1 MLHLFVNDR
10 YPKKFPSDHCVWKIL
25 LPEIYEIDFLMSRER
40 HTRVHFVTQLFT
52 NHKILVVLLLVTCV
66 VTCRDFS
73 FYLLIS
79 LKINSARCCII
90 ATWTIFLFLF
100 FCQLLTSWNKK
111 GRIFRM
117 LPRGQRKKSESP
129 TGLEPMTFHTLVGC
143 CNHWARYIL
152 GDGWAWSY
160 WLGSWWNASCC
171 HLQCKYGI
179 CKLLG
184 W

>member
-79 LKINSARCCII
+79 LKINSAYRCCII
-90 ATWTIFLFLF
+90 ATWTIYFYFYF
-100 FCQLLTSWNKK
+100 FVNFWHLETRRVEYSECCQGVKEKNLSPQRVWNPWPSI
-111 GRIFRM
+111 RWSDAVTTELDIYW
-117 LPRGQRKKSESP
+117 E
-129 TGLEPMTFHTLVGC
+129 TGE
-143 CNHWARYIL
+143 L
-152 GDGWAWSY
+152 GHID
-160 WLGSWWNASCC
+160 
-171 HLQCKYGI
+171 
-179 CKLLG
+179 
-184 W
+184 